1 MTDTLRTPGIHHVTA
16 IASDPTENH
25 AFYTET
31 LGLRLVKRSVNQDDI
46 GVYHLFYADESGS
59 PGTSMT
65 FFPYAGARSGRVG
78 TGQVTTVSFL
88 IPDDAVD
95 YWTERLTDRAI
106 DVDRFER
113 FGDEVVAFEDPDGL
127 PLELV
132 ARDDAPAGDPP
143 TGPVPADRAIRGFV
157 AVELAIADPGPT
169 VGLLEAMGYRET
181 DGDDAHR
188 RRFETS
194 GGIGFVV
201 DVVSDPG
208 ASRGTPGAGTVH
220 HVAYRVTSDE
230 QASWRELLPDHGFDR
245 RKSSTGRGSGRC
257 TRAPTAECSSSSR
270 RTSRDTTSTNRSTRS
285 ASDSSSRSGS
295 SPVARRS
302 SRPCRPLRS
311 PPANSPGASLLV
323 AVVLLGR
330 RDDLG
335 RYPGDGRPRGN
346 VRDDEGVG
354 GDASTLP
361 DSHARKHDGPRT
373 DHRPLLDNDVPESV
387 LLVEKLVTQHGGIV
401 PDDGVVADRD
411 PVRPEHVR
419 GRLESPRH
427 SRPDRYADPTQ
438 EPVFQSE
445 AGADPHQHDHDVVS
459 HDSERRFRVRP
470 RPQRVPRSGG
480 RMPFEPRTTRIRPA
494 VFDVRGTRLRRLRP
508 SVGAVPLRRLPPS
521 VGGAIVAHGPPFTRR
536 SDKRSSSER
545 RSGRDPLYRMPGPT
559 VPMR

>member
-230 QASWRELLPDHGFDR
+230 QASWRELLPDHGLRPTEVIDR
-245 RKSSTGRGSGRC
+245 TWFRSVY
-257 TRAPTAECSSSSR
+257 TRTHGGVLFEFATNEPGYDVDEPIDSLGERLVLPEWLESR
-270 RTSRDTTSTNRSTRS
+270 REE
-285 ASDSSSRSGS
+285 
-295 SPVARRS
+295 V
-302 SRPCRPLRS
+302 
-311 PPANSPGASLLV
+311 
-323 AVVLLGR
+323 
-330 RDDLG
+330 
-335 RYPGDGRPRGN
+335 
-346 VRDDEGVG
+346 E
-354 GDASTLP
+354 STLP
-361 DSHARKHDGPRT
+361 
-373 DHRPLLDNDVPESV
+373 PLE
-387 LLVEKLVTQHGGIV
+387 
-401 PDDGVVADRD
+401 VA
-411 PVRPEHVR
+411 
-419 GRLESPRH
+419 
-427 SRPDRYADPTQ
+427 
-438 EPVFQSE
+438 
-445 AGADPHQHDHDVVS
+445 
-459 HDSERRFRVRP
+459 
-470 RPQRVPRSGG
+470 
-480 RMPFEPRTTRIRPA
+480 
-494 VFDVRGTRLRRLRP
+494 
-508 SVGAVPLRRLPPS
+508 
-521 VGGAIVAHGPPFTRR
+521 
-536 SDKRSSSER
+536 
-545 RSGRDPLYRMPGPT
+545 PGE
-559 VPMR
+559 